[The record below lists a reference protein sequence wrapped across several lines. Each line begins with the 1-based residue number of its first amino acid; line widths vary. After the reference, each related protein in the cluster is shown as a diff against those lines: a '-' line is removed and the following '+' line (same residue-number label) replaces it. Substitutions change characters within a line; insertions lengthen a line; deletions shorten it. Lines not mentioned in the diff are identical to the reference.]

1 MDFLYSHILDLK
13 HNVHIT
19 DSVGAHILIQEQTV
33 IYLKLFIG
41 KAVNLFTDIR
51 AFQHRNTLKIL
62 RSLL

>member
-1 MDFLYSHILDLK
+1 MDFLYSHILDFK

-41 KAVNLFTDIR
+41 KTVNLFTDIR
-51 AFQHRNTLKIL
+51 AFQHRNTLKVL